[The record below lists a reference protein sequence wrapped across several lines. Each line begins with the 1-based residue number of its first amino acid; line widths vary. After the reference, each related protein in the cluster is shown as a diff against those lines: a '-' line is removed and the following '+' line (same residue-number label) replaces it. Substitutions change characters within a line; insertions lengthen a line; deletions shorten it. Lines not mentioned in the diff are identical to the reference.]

1 MKPGKLTPADLAA
14 YVFPRCGVRRSDVL
28 VHSAFG
34 QDASV
39 VDYGDEVAVLSTD
52 PITGA
57 GQRAGWLAIQIACND
72 VAVAGARPV
81 GVLLTLLLAPDTAT
95 ADARDVMDDANAAAQ
110 DLGIEIL
117 GGHSEITAGLTR
129 SIVVAT
135 ALGRCRRDRFV
146 SSAGAKPGDA
156 ILLTKS
162 AGLEGSA
169 ILAGDFGTTLARR
182 VSPGHLER
190 ARAFL
195 SEISVV
201 PEALAA
207 VDAGVSAMHYATEGG
222 ILGALAELAGAA
234 ALGVAVDVERIPVRP
249 ETRAICDA
257 LEIDP
262 LCLVSSGALLIATP
276 RPAAV
281 ISAIQSQRCP
291 VAEIGRIVNGPSVL
305 QLRDSTRALVP
316 PARDAL
322 WDAIE
327 RAAAS

>member
-1 MKPGKLTPADLAA
+1 MKPGKLTPAELAA
-14 YVFPRCGVRRSDVL
+14 YVFPRCGVRRPDVL

-57 GQRAGWLAIQIACND
+57 GERAGWLAIQIACND

-81 GVLLTLLLAPDTAT
+81 GVLLTLLLAPASAITDAGALM
-95 ADARDVMDDANAAAQ
+95 ADAHAAAQ
-110 DLGIEIL
+110 ELGIEIL
-117 GGHSEITAGLTR
+117 GGHSEITAGLAR

-146 SSAGAKPGDA
+146 TSSGARPGDA
-156 ILLTKS
+156 VLLTKW

-169 ILAGDFGTTLARR
+169 ILASDFGATLSSR
-182 VSPGHLER
+182 VHPDHLER

-195 SEISVV
+195 GEISIVR
-201 PEALAA
+201 EALAA
-207 VDAGVSAMHYATEGG
+207 AEAGVSAMHDVTEGG

-234 ALGVAVDVERIPVRP
+234 GVGVDAEVERIPVRP
-249 ETRAICDA
+249 ETRAICEA
-257 LEIDP
+257 LDVDP
-262 LCLVSSGALLIATP
+262 LCLISSGALLIATP
-276 RPAAV
+276 SPDPV
-281 ISAIQSQRCP
+281 INAIQSLGCP
-291 VAEIGRIVNGPSVL
+291 VAEIGRIVDGPSVL
-305 QLRDSTRALVP
+305 RARDSTRALVP
-316 PARDAL
+316 PGRDAL

-327 RAAAS
+327 RLTTT